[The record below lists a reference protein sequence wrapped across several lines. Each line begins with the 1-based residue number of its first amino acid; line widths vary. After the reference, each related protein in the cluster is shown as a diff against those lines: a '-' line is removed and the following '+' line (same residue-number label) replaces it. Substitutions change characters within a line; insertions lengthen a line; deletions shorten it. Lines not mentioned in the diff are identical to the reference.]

1 MKHGVEVAGNSV
13 VSRASRVELVERL
26 WAAAEAQVRAH
37 EARLKGLGS
46 GDAGSEAQAKSLA
59 TLARTIKELIE
70 MDTAAIEVDR
80 ALEDVDNPHEL
91 EPGTALADLASL
103 RAELQ
108 RRLEGIELVAAAE
121 LSGEPDT
128 WRTQVAAG

>member
-108 RRLEGIELVAAAE
+108 RRLEGIELGAAAE